1 RVDRLRSGG
10 AAHPRRSVMNR
21 TSFLARL
28 RDGLFGL
35 PAQEIDDIVADYAS
49 HFAEGQAAGRS
60 EDEGAAALGNPARLA
75 KELRAEAGLRR
86 WEERRNPGNLAGAV
100 IALLGLATVDLIFL
114 LPLLFVVVLL
124 IFIFGVVLFAV
135 TIAGVGVVISILGNL
150 SSIQSVLARG
160 FAGVGLVAGG
170 IGGGAL
176 LLLIVD
182 ALVRLL
188 GSYARLHYQLL
199 NPSTPAT

>member
-1 RVDRLRSGG
+1 
-10 AAHPRRSVMNR
+10 MNR

-60 EDEGAAALGNPARLA
+60 EDEVAAALGNPARLA